1 MISSSDWNLNTA
13 TKNPT
18 TSSTNSSGSASGTS
32 GTTSNSSGI
41 VSNPNASLDKDAFL
55 KLLLIELQH
64 QDPTDPMDSDKMLT
78 QTSQL
83 SALEMQQNTNT
94 TMQKM
99 VETMK
104 KLSDSFSTSMNTSA
118 LGAIGK
124 MATVSDN
131 KIKLTGPDELV
142 TLKMYLPE
150 DSDDKGVTLEIYDSN
165 NKLVFSEKSDAK
177 SISKGLFTME
187 WPGRNNDGVY
197 AGDGQYT
204 VKMVYNNKNG
214 EKITA
219 NYGTYPIEGV
229 VFKNGVAYAKMAGQE
244 VPFDT
249 IQEITDYKLSSS
261 SSTGSSGQ
269 AGGSSN
275 ENSSGSKVD
284 GDKGQSSSSSTG
296 STGSSGQAGGSSNE
310 NSSGS
315 KEAGD
320 KGQKA

>member
-1 MISSSDWNLNTA
+1 MISSSDWNLNT
-13 TKNPT
+13 T
-18 TSSTNSSGSASGTS
+18 TTTS
-32 GTTSNSSGI
+32 GTTSSGSTSGTTRTDSSSSSGI
-41 VSNPNASLDKDAFL
+41 VSNPNATLDKDAFL

-99 VETMK
+99 VETMQ
-104 KLSDSFSTSMNTSA
+104 KLSDSFSTSMSTSA

-131 KIKLTGPDELV
+131 KIKLTGADELIA
-142 TLKMYLPE
+142 LKMYLPE
-150 DSDDKGVTLEIYDSN
+150 DSDENGVTLEIYDSN

-177 SISKGLFTME
+177 SISQGLFTME

-197 AGDGQYT
+197 AGDGEYT

-229 VFKNGVAYAKMAGQE
+229 VFKEGIAYAKMAGQE
-244 VPFDT
+244 VPFDA
-249 IQEITDYKLSSS
+249 IQEITDYKLGSS
-261 SSTGSSGQ
+261 SSTGGSGSSGDSS
-269 AGGSSN
+269 GGSSDGG
-275 ENSSGSKVD
+275 SSGSTED
-284 GDKGQSSSSSTG
+284 GDK
-296 STGSSGQAGGSSNE
+296 E
-310 NSSGS
+310 
-315 KEAGD
+315 E
-320 KGQKA
+320 KA

>member
-1 MISSSDWNLNTA
+1 MISSSDWNLNTTA
-13 TKNPT
+13 T
-18 TSSTNSSGSASGTS
+18 TS
-32 GTTSNSSGI
+32 GTTSSGSTSGTTRTDSSSSSGI
-41 VSNPNASLDKDAFL
+41 VSNPNATLDKDAFL

-99 VETMK
+99 VETMQ
-104 KLSDSFSTSMNTSA
+104 KLSDSFSTSMSTSA

-131 KIKLTGPDELV
+131 KIKLTGADELIA
-142 TLKMYLPE
+142 LKMYLPE
-150 DSDDKGVTLEIYDSN
+150 DSDENGVTLEIYDSN

-177 SISKGLFTME
+177 SISQGLFTME

-197 AGDGQYT
+197 AGDGEYT

-229 VFKNGVAYAKMAGQE
+229 VFKDGVAYAKMAGQE
-244 VPFDT
+244 VPFDA
-249 IQEITDYKLSSS
+249 IQEITDYKLGSS
-261 SSTGSSGQ
+261 SSTSTGGSGSSGDSS
-269 AGGSSN
+269 GGSSDGD
-275 ENSSGSKVD
+275 SSGSGSTED
-284 GDKGQSSSSSTG
+284 GDK
-296 STGSSGQAGGSSNE
+296 E
-310 NSSGS
+310 
-315 KEAGD
+315 E
-320 KGQKA
+320 KA

>member
-1 MISSSDWNLNTA
+1 MISSSDWNLNTTA
-13 TKNPT
+13 T
-18 TSSTNSSGSASGTS
+18 TS
-32 GTTSNSSGI
+32 GTTSSGSTSGTTRTDSSSSSGI
-41 VSNPNASLDKDAFL
+41 VSNPNATLDKDAFL

-99 VETMK
+99 VETMQ
-104 KLSDSFSTSMNTSA
+104 KLSDSFSTSMSTSA

-131 KIKLTGPDELV
+131 KIKLTGADELIA
-142 TLKMYLPE
+142 LKMYLPE
-150 DSDDKGVTLEIYDSN
+150 DSDENGVTLEIYDSD

-177 SISKGLFTME
+177 SISQGLFTME

-197 AGDGQYT
+197 AGDGEYT

-229 VFKNGVAYAKMAGQE
+229 VFKDGVAYAKMAGQE
-244 VPFDT
+244 VPFDA
-249 IQEITDYKLSSS
+249 IQEITDYKLGSS
-261 SSTGSSGQ
+261 SSTGGSGSSGDSS
-269 AGGSSN
+269 GGSSDGD
-275 ENSSGSKVD
+275 SSGSGSTED
-284 GDKGQSSSSSTG
+284 GDK
-296 STGSSGQAGGSSNE
+296 E
-310 NSSGS
+310 
-315 KEAGD
+315 E
-320 KGQKA
+320 KA